1 MHDLSSGLDP
11 GQGPLRVPAGL
22 ATLAPCPV
30 GRRARRQGLVEPQ
43 TSPFSAASSQS
54 GAATLGDLAGRMS
67 RFDDERSLV
76 LASAAAI
83 PGWES
88 RALTAEPAIPIL
100 ASPSWRGVDGTPWRV
115 KDRRSGESL
124 FVKAMD
130 PDSAFYIDVPTTF
143 LAARRAS
150 DLGVG
155 PRVLAADEATGVL
168 VMEDLDN
175 GWRVGTLERLLDP

>member
-1 MHDLSSGLDP
+1 
-11 GQGPLRVPAGL
+11 
-22 ATLAPCPV
+22 
-30 GRRARRQGLVEPQ
+30 
-43 TSPFSAASSQS
+43 
-54 GAATLGDLAGRMS
+54 MS

-115 KDRRSGESL
+115 KDGRSGESL

-130 PDSAFYIDVPTTF
+130 PDF
-143 LAARRAS
+143 
-150 DLGVG
+150 G
-155 PRVLAADEATGVL
+155 
-168 VMEDLDN
+168 
-175 GWRVGTLERLLDP
+175 LLH